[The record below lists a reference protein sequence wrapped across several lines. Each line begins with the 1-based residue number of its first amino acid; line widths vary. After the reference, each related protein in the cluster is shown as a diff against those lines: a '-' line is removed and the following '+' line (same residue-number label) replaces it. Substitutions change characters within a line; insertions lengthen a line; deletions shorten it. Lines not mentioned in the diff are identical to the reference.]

1 MRHTSPE
8 TKRRYRLG
16 MAEHVR
22 QAVEKA
28 NKRAYGRNRVL
39 RFYDVLPVAK
49 KEEKIA
55 VAK

>member
-8 TKRRYRLG
+8 TKRHYQLG
-16 MAEHVR
+16 MTEQVR

-28 NKRAYGRNRVL
+28 NQRAYGRKRVL
-39 RFYDVLPVAK
+39 RFYDVLPIPQ